1 MAAVTTAVLPTSW
14 PSWRLY
20 IVVFVASACSLVLE
34 IAAGRLLAPEIGVS
48 LYTWTSIIGV
58 VLAGLSVG
66 NYLGGRLA
74 DRFPAPSTLGLA
86 LLAGS
91 LTSFGVLAL
100 LPILIDTLRYLP
112 LVPRVLATN
121 VGLFFLPSC
130 LLGMVTPLA
139 IKQALTD
146 LRTAGGIVGRLYAIS
161 TAGSILGVYLTG
173 FVLVAMLGARTVV
186 LLVGIVLLMLALLFG
201 RLRQSIALTVILLVP
216 TLVVVG
222 HTLRSRL
229 WQSPCLTETHYYC
242 IQVNEQNVG
251 LLGPVMELQ
260 LDHLIHSYTAI
271 GDPDLLRYAY
281 TQIFAETAR
290 YVAQSHPDLRALFIG
305 GGGYT
310 VPLHL
315 EAKYPE
321 AAIDVIE
328 IDPGVTAVSHEWMG
342 LSPDTR
348 IVTYNEDARIAV
360 QRLQEGRYDLIFGD
374 AFNDASVPYHL
385 TTREFGQ
392 QLRSLLTD
400 DGIYLANVI
409 DRVYSGHFLRSYLRT
424 MQSLFPHVYLLA
436 REDAVE
442 TMADWPHGTYV
453 ATHPGDRDTF
463 VVAASQQPIDFTQ
476 FRSHRT
482 GSPAIATH
490 VTGAGDQLR
499 WEAGGPRA
507 LLTDDYAPVETLLA
521 SLFTGDE
528 EQWDWRSMIPPRL
541 RPLLFGT

>member
-58 VLAGLSVG
+58 VLAGISLG

-222 HTLRSRL
+222 HTLRGHHGARRIEHDEAKPDQDKDRQQQPHIPAALFSLFELRAASDL
-229 WQSPCLTETHYYC
+229 LCEASKNINAHKTFRPPCL
-242 IQVNEQNVG
+242 
-251 LLGPVMELQ
+251 
-260 LDHLIHSYTAI
+260 
-271 GDPDLLRYAY
+271 
-281 TQIFAETAR
+281 
-290 YVAQSHPDLRALFIG
+290 
-305 GGGYT
+305 
-310 VPLHL
+310 
-315 EAKYPE
+315 
-321 AAIDVIE
+321 
-328 IDPGVTAVSHEWMG
+328 
-342 LSPDTR
+342 LS
-348 IVTYNEDARIAV
+348 N
-360 QRLQEGRYDLIFGD
+360 
-374 AFNDASVPYHL
+374 S
-385 TTREFGQ
+385 
-392 QLRSLLTD
+392 
-400 DGIYLANVI
+400 
-409 DRVYSGHFLRSYLRT
+409 
-424 MQSLFPHVYLLA
+424 
-436 REDAVE
+436 
-442 TMADWPHGTYV
+442 
-453 ATHPGDRDTF
+453 
-463 VVAASQQPIDFTQ
+463 
-476 FRSHRT
+476 
-482 GSPAIATH
+482 
-490 VTGAGDQLR
+490 
-499 WEAGGPRA
+499 
-507 LLTDDYAPVETLLA
+507 
-521 SLFTGDE
+521 
-528 EQWDWRSMIPPRL
+528 
-541 RPLLFGT
+541 